1 MPNPIARA
9 SPVRRQRPQRHWCD
23 PATGPI
29 FGNYRTLTTEE
40 KSMYRNACRRALTT
54 ATVALALTA
63 LPALGQTAKQ
73 RAIQSSRTI
82 PTPESVFGFPVGAD
96 YKLFTYDQSIAYF
109 RKLAAAS
116 NHIKLIQVGKTA
128 FGKDWTVAIISSPE
142 NLAKLAHY
150 REINMRLAHPDGL
163 TDAEAHR
170 LAREGKVIVDI
181 SGGLHASEI
190 AGSQHTPQVAY
201 ELLSRATEPDIK
213 AILDNDIFFLWP
225 SINPDGQDIVVN
237 WCRARDA
244 AQGQPI
250 APMELYE
257 KYIGHDNNRDS
268 YMLNVV
274 ESRVIQRTWREWE
287 PDIVYVQH
295 QSSPFPT
302 RIWVPPFADPIG
314 YRAPAIM
321 GREVNAI
328 GTRIAEELD
337 AHGQPGAVH
346 QLETFDAWY
355 PGYID
360 YMPMYQNIASWWTET
375 QGGNCATPRTTT
387 IDSLP
392 APYRSLQPMTM
403 YVSPWVEGKWGLR
416 DAVNYMVTADLATLN
431 YAAKFKDELLYNRY
445 QAGRNTIQQFRTS
458 APYAYIIAQNQHDPI
473 APVEL
478 LRRMAFMG
486 VRVQQL
492 DRDAAYSGT
501 TYPKGT
507 WVIPMDQEYAQL
519 VRELF
524 EPQHYPD
531 LGDDTPYDAAGWT
544 LPYQMNVNVV
554 EGQVPVPDDFR
565 AAMKPVQG
573 KAVDW
578 RVAADEPFTT
588 NAVAAGIV
596 PPPGGITGSGDQL
609 VLDPAQNAS
618 FRLIN
623 RALAQGATLR
633 FAPASGGRGAR
644 YILSGV
650 DAAKADAWAKD
661 LYVQAE
667 RTAAASAPPSVAA
680 PTRIAI
686 YKSAPG
692 VMDEGWTEWLF
703 DTNGFKYSL
712 IAPAEIRAG
721 NLASRFDVIV
731 MASQGVG
738 GGGGRGGRGG
748 GGGRAG
754 GGRGGAPDSATV
766 EEIRAIDEFVRG
778 GGTVV
783 AWNQGAT
790 SIINALHLPIRN
802 VVAGLPRRE
811 FFTGGSVMQVT
822 TDPAHPIMAGMPERA
837 DVFVFN
843 SPVFTTLDG
852 FEGAVLAKF
861 PADVSPLRS
870 GFLSGPQFIQGFAAA
885 LDVKHDRGHAV
896 LFAFQPQWRGQPTGT
911 FRTVFNSAFFGR
923 EVADQA
929 KGTPGFWTAPAM
941 PVRADSSGSRG
952 RGGPP

>member
-1 MPNPIARA
+1 MP
-9 SPVRRQRPQRHWCD
+9 
-23 PATGPI
+23 
-29 FGNYRTLTTEE
+29 
-40 KSMYRNACRRALTT
+40 RNACRRALTT
-54 ATVALALTA
+54 ATTA
-63 LPALGQTAKQ
+63 LVCFITAPATAQNAKP
-73 RAIQSSRTI
+73 I

-96 YKLFTYDQSIAYF
+96 YKLFTYDQSIEYF

-116 NHIKLIQVGKTA
+116 NRIKLIHVGKTA
-128 FGKDWTVAIISSPE
+128 NGKDWTVAIISSPE
-142 NLAKLAHY
+142 NLAKLAQY
-150 REINMRLAHPDGL
+150 RAINMRLAHPDGL
-163 TDAEAHR
+163 TDAEAKR
-170 LAREGKVIVDI
+170 LAHDGKVFVDI

-201 ELLSRATEPDIK
+201 ELLSRANEPDMK

-257 KYIGHDNNRDS
+257 KYVGHDNNRDS

-302 RIWVPPFADPIG
+302 RIWIPPFADPIG

-346 QLETFDAWY
+346 QLETYDAWY

-360 YMPMYQNIASWWTET
+360 YMPMYQNIPSWWTET

-387 IDSLP
+387 LDSLP
-392 APYRSLQPMTM
+392 PAYRRLQPTTM
-403 YVSPWVEGKWGLR
+403 YVSPWAEGKWGLR

-431 YAAKFKDELLYNRY
+431 YAAKFKDEVLFNRY

-458 APYAYIIAQNQHDPI
+458 APFAYIIAQDQHDPV

-486 VRVQQL
+486 IRIKQL
-492 DRDAAYSGT
+492 DRDASYAGT

-524 EPQHYPD
+524 EPQRYPD
-531 LGDDTPYDAAGWT
+531 LSDDTPYDAAGWT

-554 EGQVPVPDDFR
+554 EGQVPLPDEFR

-578 RVAADEPFTT
+578 HVAADEPFTT
-588 NAVAAGIV
+588 NAEAAGIV
-596 PPPGGITGSGDQL
+596 PAPGGVSGSGDQL

-618 FRLIN
+618 FQLIN

-633 FAPASGGRGAR
+633 FAPAAAGHDAR
-644 YILSGV
+644 YVVSGL
-650 DAAKADAWAKD
+650 DAARADAWAKE
-661 LYVQAE
+661 LFVRAE
-667 RTAAASAPPSVAA
+667 RTASAPASVAA
-680 PTRIAI
+680 PTRIAV

-712 IAPAEIRAG
+712 ITPADIRAG
-721 NLASRFDVIV
+721 NLTSRFDVIV
-731 MASQGVG
+731 FASQGLG
-738 GGGGRGGRGG
+738 AGGGRGGRGG
-748 GGGRAG
+748 GGGGRAG
-754 GGRGGAPDSATV
+754 GAGRGGAADSVAA
-766 EEIRAIDEFVRG
+766 EEIRAVDEFVRG

-790 SIINALHLPIRN
+790 SLANALRLPVRN
-802 VVAGLPRRE
+802 VVGGVPRRE
-811 FFTGGSVMQVT
+811 FFTGGSVMQVI
-822 TDPAHPIMAGMPERA
+822 TDPTHPIMAGMPERA

-852 FEGAVLAKF
+852 FDGSVLAKF
-861 PADVSPLRS
+861 PSDVTPLRS

-923 EVADQA
+923 EIADQA
-929 KGTPGFWTAPAM
+929 KGAAGFWTAPPV
-941 PVRADSSGSRG
+941 PVRADSSGTRG
-952 RGGPP
+952 RGGPPR

>member
-1 MPNPIARA
+1 MP
-9 SPVRRQRPQRHWCD
+9 
-23 PATGPI
+23 
-29 FGNYRTLTTEE
+29 
-40 KSMYRNACRRALTT
+40 RNACRRALTT
-54 ATVALALTA
+54 ATTA
-63 LPALGQTAKQ
+63 LVCFITAPATAQNAKP
-73 RAIQSSRTI
+73 I

-96 YKLFTYDQSIAYF
+96 YKLFTYDQSIEYF

-116 NHIKLIQVGKTA
+116 NRIKLIHVGKTA
-128 FGKDWTVAIISSPE
+128 NGKDWTVAIISSPE
-142 NLAKLAHY
+142 NLAKLAQY
-150 REINMRLAHPDGL
+150 RAINMRLAHPDGL
-163 TDAEAHR
+163 TDAEAKR
-170 LAREGKVIVDI
+170 LAHDGKVFVDI

-201 ELLSRATEPDIK
+201 ELLSRANEPDMK

-257 KYIGHDNNRDS
+257 KYVGHDNNRDS

-302 RIWVPPFADPIG
+302 RIWIPPFADPIG

-346 QLETFDAWY
+346 QLETYDAWY

-360 YMPMYQNIASWWTET
+360 YMPMYQNIPSWWTET

-387 IDSLP
+387 LDSLP
-392 APYRSLQPMTM
+392 PAYRRLQPTTM
-403 YVSPWVEGKWGLR
+403 YVSPWAEGKWGLR

-431 YAAKFKDELLYNRY
+431 YAAKFKDEVLFNRY

-458 APYAYIIAQNQHDPI
+458 APFAYIIAQDQHDPV

-486 VRVQQL
+486 IRIKQL
-492 DRDAAYSGT
+492 DRDASYAGT

-524 EPQHYPD
+524 EPQRYPD
-531 LGDDTPYDAAGWT
+531 LSDDTPYDAAGWT

-554 EGQVPVPDDFR
+554 EGQVPLPDEFR

-573 KAVDW
+573 KPVDW
-578 RVAADEPFTT
+578 HAAADEPFTT
-588 NAVAAGIV
+588 NAEAAGIV
-596 PPPGGITGSGDQL
+596 PAPGGVSGSGDQL

-618 FRLIN
+618 FQLIN

-633 FAPASGGRGAR
+633 FAPAAAGHDAR
-644 YILSGV
+644 YVVSGL
-650 DAAKADAWAKD
+650 DAARADAWAKE
-661 LYVQAE
+661 LFVRAE
-667 RTAAASAPPSVAA
+667 RTASAPASVAA
-680 PTRIAI
+680 PTRIAV

-712 IAPAEIRAG
+712 ITPADIRAG
-721 NLASRFDVIV
+721 NLTSRFDVIV
-731 MASQGVG
+731 FASQGLG
-738 GGGGRGGRGG
+738 AGGGRGGRGG
-748 GGGRAG
+748 GGGGRAG
-754 GGRGGAPDSATV
+754 GAGRGGAADSVAA
-766 EEIRAIDEFVRG
+766 EEIRAVDEFVRG

-790 SIINALHLPIRN
+790 SLANALRLPVRN
-802 VVAGLPRRE
+802 VVGGVPRRE
-811 FFTGGSVMQVT
+811 FFTGGSVMQVI
-822 TDPAHPIMAGMPERA
+822 TDPTHPIMAGMPERA

-852 FEGAVLAKF
+852 FDGSVLAKF
-861 PADVSPLRS
+861 PSDVTPLRS

-923 EVADQA
+923 EIADQA
-929 KGTPGFWTAPAM
+929 KGAAGFWTPPPV
-941 PVRADSSGSRG
+941 PVRADSSGTRG
-952 RGGPP
+952 RGGPPR

>member
-1 MPNPIARA
+1 M
-9 SPVRRQRPQRHWCD
+9 
-23 PATGPI
+23 
-29 FGNYRTLTTEE
+29 YRTT
-40 KSMYRNACRRALTT
+40 CRRALIT
-54 ATVALALTA
+54 ATAVVVCHTA
-63 LPALGQTAKQ
+63 APATAQTAK
-73 RAIQSSRTI
+73 AI

-96 YKLFTYDQSIAYF
+96 YKLFTYDQSIDYF
-109 RKLAAAS
+109 RKLAATS
-116 NHIKLIQVGKTA
+116 NRIKLVHVGKTA
-128 FGKDWTVAIISSPE
+128 FGKDWTVAIISSPD

-163 TDAEAHR
+163 SAAEAKR
-170 LAREGKVIVDI
+170 LAHDGKVFVDI

-201 ELLSRATEPDIK
+201 EVLSRANEPEMK
-213 AILDNDIFFLWP
+213 AILDNDIFILWP

-244 AQGQPI
+244 AQGQPV

-257 KYIGHDNNRDS
+257 KYVGHDNNRDS

-302 RIWVPPFADPIG
+302 RIWIPPFADPIG

-346 QLETFDAWY
+346 QLETYDAWY

-360 YMPMYQNIASWWTET
+360 YMPMYQNIPAWWTET

-387 IDSLP
+387 LDSLP
-392 APYRSLQPMTM
+392 PAYRALQPMTM
-403 YVSPWVEGKWGLR
+403 YVSPWAEGKWGLR
-416 DAVNYMVTADLATLN
+416 DAVNYMVTADIATLN
-431 YAAKFKDELLYNRY
+431 YAAKFKDEVLFNRY
-445 QAGRNTIQQFRTS
+445 QAGHNTIQQFRTS
-458 APYAYIIAQNQHDPI
+458 APYAYIIAQDQHDPV

-486 VRVQQL
+486 IRVKQL

-554 EGQVPVPDDFR
+554 EGQVPLPDEFR

-573 KAVDW
+573 KPVDW
-578 RVAADEPFTT
+578 HVAADEPFTT
-588 NAVAAGIV
+588 NAEAAGIV
-596 PPPGGITGSGDQL
+596 PAPGGISGNGDEL

-618 FRLIN
+618 FQMIT
-623 RALAQGATLR
+623 RALAQGATLK
-633 FAPASGGRGAR
+633 FSPAAAGRGAR
-644 YILSGV
+644 YVISGL
-650 DAAKADAWAKD
+650 DPAKADAWAKE
-661 LYVQAE
+661 LYVRAE
-667 RTAAASAPPSVAA
+667 RTAATPGALAA
-680 PTRIAI
+680 PTRIAV

-712 IAPAEIRAG
+712 ITPADIHAG

-731 MASQGVG
+731 FASQGVG
-738 GGGGRGGRGG
+738 AGGGRGGRGG
-748 GGGRAG
+748 GGGGGRAG
-754 GGRGGAPDSATV
+754 GGGRGAAADSIAA

-790 SIINALHLPIRN
+790 SIANALKLPVRN
-802 VVAGLPRRE
+802 VVAGLSRRE
-811 FFTGGSVMQVT
+811 FFTGGSVMQVV
-822 TDPAHPIMAGMPERA
+822 TDPTHPVMSGMPERA

-852 FEGAVLAKF
+852 FEGSVLAKF
-861 PADVSPLRS
+861 PSDVTPLRS
-870 GFLSGPQFIQGFAAA
+870 GFLSGQQFIQGFAAA
-885 LDVKHDRGHAV
+885 LDVKHDRGHVV

-923 EVADQA
+923 DVAAAA
-929 KGTPGFWTAPAM
+929 KGAPGFWTPPAV
-941 PVRADSSGSRG
+941 PVRADSAGGRGGRG
-952 RGGPP
+952 RGGPPGR